1 LKKKFKKKNLIRKL
15 NLIVMIHARIIIIGV
30 DLTKNIANKIGL
42 SNSYLTVKKL
52 VIHVYINAK
61 LKTLLH
67 LLFAKVLN
75 QISAILLQVL
85 FKMIG

>member
-61 LKTLLH
+61 LKILLH